1 MKDLGEGEPLLLS
14 PNFAEPNLIH
24 SAYQVARLRGVTRGG
39 FLYAGMRFG
48 SAKFFVFLEGIFWS
62 MCGFALC
69 NKFIPPQTQ
78 KTSPQD
84 PRHHKSETNLR
95 SCNGGGLVGKFGV
108 GQGGLE
114 GRETP
119 PKGVSL
125 HLQGLSFP
133 LPLNS
138 FPDKRLRFGN
148 RTGSADD
155 RNAVAILK
163 EIKNLI
169 EL

>member
-1 MKDLGEGEPLLLS
+1 MPMRPCRTFIISQIGKMSS
-14 PNFAEPNLIH
+14 PFLHFPDFFFPFKTHTAHQSCATAARCKKTPPPKPTKNFPI
-24 SAYQVARLRGVTRGG
+24 R
-39 FLYAGMRFG
+39 
-48 SAKFFVFLEGIFWS
+48 
-62 MCGFALC
+62 
-69 NKFIPPQTQ
+69 
-78 KTSPQD
+78 
-84 PRHHKSETNLR
+84 PRHSKKRTKSSLESWR
-95 SCNGGGLVGKFGV
+95 DLVGKFGV

-125 HLQGLSFP
+125 RLQGLSFP

>member
-1 MKDLGEGEPLLLS
+1 MTP
-14 PNFAEPNLIH
+14 
-24 SAYQVARLRGVTRGG
+24 
-39 FLYAGMRFG
+39 
-48 SAKFFVFLEGIFWS
+48 
-62 MCGFALC
+62 
-69 NKFIPPQTQ
+69 PPQKANQ
-78 KTSPQD
+78 IFA
-84 PRHHKSETNLR
+84 RVMA
-95 SCNGGGLVGKFGV
+95 GIWGKFGV

-125 HLQGLSFP
+125 RLQGLSFP
-133 LPLNS
+133 LPPHS
-138 FPDKRLRFGN
+138 FSDKSLRFGD